1 MAKAADA
8 PPATTTTEPDL
19 ADAVGLASALTANS
33 PPLWPGAQLSVT
45 HDGDEETD
53 HDP

>member
-1 MAKAADA
+1 MAKVADA

-19 ADAVGLASALTANS
+19 ADASGLASAQTDNS
-33 PPLWPGAQLSVT
+33 PPLGPGAPLSVT